1 MHHCQIEWPEV
12 LVEWEVSQIIINIE
26 EEGILKVL
34 WWSLVTHPVQFI
46 YMANKIVVLLM
57 NSKLRILR

>member
-1 MHHCQIEWPEV
+1 MHHRQIEWSEV

-34 WWSLVTHPVQFI
+34 WCLHVTHPVQFI
-46 YMANKIVVLLM
+46 YMANKKVVLLM
-57 NSKLRILR
+57 NSKLKILR